1 MKIYTSYFGN
11 SRKLAASGIQPI
23 CVAVGKP
30 RFFFGPQMLNV
41 APTRYMISSACQ
53 PEEYIRLYKGIL
65 SKLNAFKVVEQIKQ
79 LSNGKDV
86 ALCCYEKPDDFCHRH
101 LLAEWITE
109 NTDIEIQEFGVLER
123 KGPEYK
129 QQSLF

>member
-11 SRKLAASGIQPI
+11 SRKLAASGIKSI
-23 CVAVGKP
+23 CIAVGKP

-65 SKLNAFKVVEQIKQ
+65 SRLNAFQVVEQIKQ

-86 ALCCYEKPDDFCHRH
+86 ALCCYEKPGDFCHRH

-109 NTDIEIQEFGVLER
+109 NTDIEIQEFGVVER